1 MLTAYLDESGI
12 EEERVVV
19 AGFLGNKEQWNAFG
33 PRWIN
38 ERGAKKSVHCKEL
51 RWQNERTKQLLER
64 LGPVA
69 KECGLTPLHGSVRVS
84 DFIDLVP
91 LGMRP
96 RFKGYLLC
104 LYAVVLHILKSVPVD
119 ERVKLVLEQQNEY
132 ELSAM
137 RIFALFAEAG
147 NKDALEVSYV
157 AKVSCML
164 LEPADCLAHCILQMQ
179 RDQTSHKSQLCAPI
193 LADKNGIGEQLQRN
207 RARALTR
214 DLVKWIRDG
223 RLSE

>member
-1 MLTAYLDESGI
+1 
-12 EEERVVV
+12 
-19 AGFLGNKEQWNAFG
+19 
-33 PRWIN
+33 
-38 ERGAKKSVHCKEL
+38 
-51 RWQNERTKQLLER
+51 LLER

-157 AKVSCML
+157 AKASCML